1 MLFFCS
7 EEGDLEALS
16 LDGGQMAGFGGLGFP
31 LKIAGNPGVFL
42 AVSVGTQWE
51 TRGKN
56 RRRGLGK
63 KGFAQKKVL
72 SLVLCV
78 AMLLSVMVMG
88 TGAVTLT
95 DSEDI
100 SPQYREAAEVL
111 TGMGII
117 NGYEDDSFKPQQ
129 SITRAEV
136 AAMIYRVATGDV
148 EDEKADINAGA
159 KIFTDVDPDD
169 WYAGYVNYCGD
180 AEYIKGFEDDSF
192 RADENVTGYQ
202 VLAMILRAVGYDKNN
217 EFTGTNWT
225 INVASTAAEVGMLKN
240 VDSSVNLSAEAPREL
255 VAEFIFQAVRPV
267 AEDSQTQLVHW
278 SPAAGDYRPDNAWNP
293 ESLGEKVFD
302 LDVNDSADEWGRP
315 EVLWVYNTGDEET
328 VIEIDPV
335 ATYTTA
341 VNDCDVYEDTGIS
354 GQVETYVNGQDT
366 IYDINKTATKESI
379 GAQGQLVEVYDYT
392 TVDGKDATRIVAIDT
407 FLAQVTDVEAARY
420 DANGHLATEAT
431 LTLSVYDAATS
442 TSVELENGS
451 TDWTYAVGD
460 MLLVNAY
467 TNLDTDKVINTGEA
481 EQVGDEAQYVE
492 IVSAAESFVGA
503 QTRIHSSANYHTVNG
518 TDYPDAVKFIR
529 DDAGTT
535 EDYNFNWWQDQYGN
549 LIGVTGI
556 TSNYAVLKD
565 MIWIQGTPGYAQA
578 TLVYMDGTEATV
590 TVDSIDEFGASDWE
604 SLKNGTDTTP
614 SLSDGRTDFGLVST
628 DSSLNGIY
636 DGYAMYRVDTNSDGS
651 VNLEGTE
658 VYPNA
663 ESLHIE
669 YADDVTLNI
678 NASAILDV
686 DAGVVKTHVSNSTQ
700 FLLKNGDTYTA
711 YTGTANLPDFNWETV
726 EVFYDDEDDDN
737 VADYVYIKSY
747 SDVHGMYVFATS
759 ASSYIDVPSRNV
771 VTLEDVY
778 VDGELTEVTTTRTIA
793 DELIRNLGKLYYAT
807 WQDNHDAGNYGQLID
822 VTLVSEFNDNDVQV
836 LFGGIAN
843 YLNENIDNNFAYVN
857 GTLIVNDSLSYNVGS
872 TVEVIYTNDDV
883 TYTMNLADV
892 VKAMKDGAHYGLWIV
907 GNRYDN
913 AVTVYAGT
921 ELEEENDIR
930 VQGDEGL
937 IVPKSDEITNNTY
950 NVKINDK
957 NADGTL
963 DLTVDMLASSEYA
976 FFTVESSDGTF
987 DGQTAYKDEVTLP
1000 DVKAGTTYTVT
1011 VYTECDNRDPA
1022 ADCSAEVWTINVE
1035 GWNIISDVV
1044 TDIMRG
1050 DGSATIGNSPY
1061 DVYYSFDAAVSAAKT
1076 LNAGDAKNLV
1086 FTVDN
1091 TEVCDSN
1098 NASYEPKVHVFT
1110 GSATRNEAQ
1119 FDEHAQIVTAN
1130 TVNIEHVNAGTDLVV
1145 MSFVPH
1151 GYAGGDAVYFA
1162 FYVEK

>member
-1 MLFFCS
+1 MGAKEWTL
-7 EEGDLEALS
+7 
-16 LDGGQMAGFGGLGFP
+16 
-31 LKIAGNPGVFL
+31 
-42 AVSVGTQWE
+42 
-51 TRGKN
+51 
-56 RRRGLGK
+56 
-63 KGFAQKKVL
+63 KKVL

-159 KIFTDVDPDD
+159 KIFTDVDADD

-392 TVDGKDATRIVAIDT
+392 TVNGDDATRIVAIDT
-407 FLAQVTDVEAARY
+407 FLAQVTDVVEAKY
-420 DANGHLATEAT
+420 DSNNHLATEAT
-431 LTLSVYDAATS
+431 LTLAIYDAQNSAYT
-442 TSVELENGS
+442 TVKLENGS
-451 TDWTYAVGD
+451 DNWTYAKGD

-467 TNLDTDKVINTGEA
+467 AALNDGKVISGE
-481 EQVGDEAQYVE
+481 DQYVE
-492 IVSAAESFVGA
+492 IVGAAESFVGA
-503 QTRIHSSANYHTVNG
+503 QTTIHYNADTHTING
-518 TDYPDAVKFIR
+518 TEYNDAYKFFR
-529 DDAGTT
+529 DDAGVT
-535 EDYNFNWWQDQYGN
+535 EDYNFTWYLDQYGN
-549 LIGVTGI
+549 VIGATGI

-565 MIWIQGTPGYAQA
+565 IIWIQGTPGYAQA

-590 TVDSIDEFGASDWE
+590 TVDSIDEFNFTSDSWAGNNNE
-604 SLKNGTDTTP
+604 GTDTTP
-614 SLSDGRTDFGLVST
+614 RLSDGNTDFGLVST
-628 DSSLNGIY
+628 DSSLNGDY
-636 DGYAMYRVDTNSDGS
+636 EGYAMYRVDTNSDNS
-651 VNLEGTE
+651 VNLEGIERYATGNFE
-658 VYPNA
+658 
-663 ESLHIE
+663 IE
-669 YADDVTLNI
+669 YANDVTLDI
-678 NASAILDV
+678 DASAIVNLGD
-686 DAGVVKTHVSNSTQ
+686 GVVAHVSNETQ
-700 FLLKNGDTYTA
+700 ILVNNADGTYTA
-711 YTGTANLPDFNWETV
+711 YTGTANLPDYNWQSV
-726 EVFYDDEDDDN
+726 EVFYDDEDGDN
-737 VADYVYIKSY
+737 IADYVYIKTFRS
-747 SDVHGMYVFATS
+747 VHGDYVFATS
-759 ASSYIDVPSRNV
+759 SAHQISSNDYG
-771 VTLEDVY
+771 VTVEGVY
-778 VDGELTEVTTTRTIA
+778 VDGELTTVTTTPEIA
-793 DELIRNLGKLYYAT
+793 HELIANQGKLYFAT
-807 WQDNHDAGNYGQLID
+807 WTADDSDDANYGKLHDI
-822 VTLVSEFNDNDVQV
+822 TLVNEARDNDIQI

-843 YLNENIDNNFAYVN
+843 YLEDTSNLQLVGNTLYVD
-857 GTLIVNDSLSYNVGS
+857 GRLSYNV
-872 TVEVIYTNDDV
+872 TNANEVIFQNN
-883 TYTMNLADV
+883 TYEMTLADV
-892 VKAMKDGAHYGLWIV
+892 VKAIQEGADYGIWVV
-907 GNRYDN
+907 GNRYN
-913 AVTVYAGT
+913 NTTTVYVGT
-921 ELEEENDIR
+921 KLEETNTISVNRAAYVAAEDVSIVGPTSMTNDWT
-930 VQGDEGL
+930 V
-937 IVPKSDEITNNTY
+937 T
-950 NVKINDK
+950 INDK
-957 NADGTL
+957 NDDGQL
-963 DLTVDMLASSEYA
+963 DLVVDMNAVSQYA
-976 FFTVESSDGTF
+976 YFTVEELVNGHKTLLDTYEQSDG
-987 DGQTAYKDEVTLP
+987 AATLN
-1000 DVKAGTTYTVT
+1000 DVAEGDVYVIT
-1011 VYTECDNRDPA
+1011 VYTECDGTVCTA
-1022 ADCSAEVWTINVE
+1022 AQWRVVVE

-1044 TDIMRG
+1044 TSITRG
-1050 DGSATIGNSPY
+1050 DGTATIGNSPY
-1061 DVYYSFDAAVSAAKT
+1061 DVYYDFDAAVKSAVT
-1076 LNAGDAKNLV
+1076 LSTGNAQNLI
-1086 FTVDN
+1086 FSVD
-1091 TEVCDSN
+1091 TAEVCDSSGN
-1098 NASYEPKVHVFT
+1098 YLPKVHVFT
-1110 GSATRNEAQ
+1110 DSATVNQAQ
-1119 FDEHAQIVTAN
+1119 FDAEADPVNNN
-1130 TVNIEHVNAGTDLVV
+1130 TVSIVNVKSGTDLVV
-1145 MSFVPH
+1145 MSFVPQNNE
-1151 GYAGGDAVYFA
+1151 GGNAVYFA

>member
-1 MLFFCS
+1 M
-7 EEGDLEALS
+7 
-16 LDGGQMAGFGGLGFP
+16 
-31 LKIAGNPGVFL
+31 
-42 AVSVGTQWE
+42 T
-51 TRGKN
+51 
-56 RRRGLGK
+56 
-63 KGFAQKKVL
+63 
-72 SLVLCV
+72 
-78 AMLLSVMVMG
+78 
-88 TGAVTLT
+88 
-95 DSEDI
+95 
-100 SPQYREAAEVL
+100 
-111 TGMGII
+111 
-117 NGYEDDSFKPQQ
+117 
-129 SITRAEV
+129 
-136 AAMIYRVATGDV
+136 
-148 EDEKADINAGA
+148 INA
-159 KIFTDVDPDD
+159 
-169 WYAGYVNYCGD
+169 N
-180 AEYIKGFEDDSF
+180 
-192 RADENVTGYQ
+192 
-202 VLAMILRAVGYDKNN
+202 
-217 EFTGTNWT
+217 
-225 INVASTAAEVGMLKN
+225 
-240 VDSSVNLSAEAPREL
+240 
-255 VAEFIFQAVRPV
+255 
-267 AEDSQTQLVHW
+267 
-278 SPAAGDYRPDNAWNP
+278 
-293 ESLGEKVFD
+293 
-302 LDVNDSADEWGRP
+302 
-315 EVLWVYNTGDEET
+315 
-328 VIEIDPV
+328 
-335 ATYTTA
+335 
-341 VNDCDVYEDTGIS
+341 
-354 GQVETYVNGQDT
+354 
-366 IYDINKTATKESI
+366 ATKATI
-379 GAQGQLVEVYDYT
+379 GAQGRLTEVYDYT
-392 TVDGKDATRIVAIDT
+392 TVEGNDETCIVFIDT
-407 FLAQVTDVEAARY
+407 FLAQVTDVTEVKYDSKNHVAKDAA
-420 DANGHLATEAT
+420 LT
-431 LTLSVYDAATS
+431 LTVYDGNN
-442 TSVELENGS
+442 TSVTLTQDTNY
-451 TDWTYAVGD
+451 TYAVGD
-460 MLLVNAY
+460 MLLVNAV
-467 TNLDTDKVINTGEA
+467 TDGAGWHDAIATDGDKHVEF
-481 EQVGDEAQYVE
+481 VG
-492 IVSAAESFVGA
+492 AAESFVGA
-503 QTRIHSSANYHTVNG
+503 QTKIHSNANYHTVNG

-565 MIWIQGTPGYAQA
+565 MIWVQGTPGYAQA

-726 EVFYDDEDDDN
+726 EVFYDDEDGDN

-807 WQDNHDAGNYGQLID
+807 WQDDHDAGNYGQLIR
-822 VTLVSEFNDNDVQV
+822 VTLVSENTDNDVQV

-843 YLNENIDNNFAYVN
+843 YLNENIDEAVFTYTN
-857 GTLIVNDSLSYNVGS
+857 GTLVVNDRLSYNVGS

-892 VKAMKDGAHYGLWIV
+892 VKAMKEDGAHYGLWIV

-921 ELEEENDIR
+921 ELEEQNDIR

-957 NADGTL
+957 NADGNL
-963 DLTVDMLASSEYA
+963 NLTVDMLANSEYA
-976 FFTVESSDGTF
+976 FFTVESSDGGTF
-987 DGQTAYKDEVTLP
+987 DGQTAYKDKVTLP
-1000 DVKAGTTYTVT
+1000 GVKAGTTYTVT

-1050 DGSATIGNSPY
+1050 DKTATIGNSPY
-1061 DVYYSFDAAVSAAKT
+1061 DVYYSFDEAVSAAKT
-1076 LNAGDAKNLV
+1076 LKAGDAKNLV

-1091 TEVCDSN
+1091 TEVCDSTN
-1098 NASYEPKVHVFT
+1098 TGWQPKVHVFT

-1119 FDEHAQIVTAN
+1119 FNEHAQIVTAN

-1151 GYAGGDAVYFA
+1151 RYAGGDAVYFA

>member
-1 MLFFCS
+1 MGAKEWTL
-7 EEGDLEALS
+7 
-16 LDGGQMAGFGGLGFP
+16 
-31 LKIAGNPGVFL
+31 
-42 AVSVGTQWE
+42 
-51 TRGKN
+51 
-56 RRRGLGK
+56 
-63 KGFAQKKVL
+63 KKVL

-293 ESLGEKVFD
+293 ESLGEKVFN
-302 LDVNDSADEWGRP
+302 LDVENDADMWGRP
-315 EVLWVYNTGDEET
+315 NIEWFNDKTDDVYAA
-328 VIEIDPV
+328 IEIDPV

-431 LTLSVYDAATS
+431 LTLSVYDAATP

-793 DELIRNLGKLYYAT
+793 DEMIRNLGKLYYAT

-976 FFTVESSDGTF
+976 FFTVESSEGTF

-1098 NASYEPKVHVFT
+1098 NTGWEPKVHVFT

>member
-31 LKIAGNPGVFL
+31 LKITGNPGVFL

-63 KGFAQKKVL
+63 KGFPQKKVL

-88 TGAVTLT
+88 TGAASFT
-95 DSEDI
+95 DQDEFSDN
-100 SPQYREAAEVL
+100 YAEAAEVL

-117 NGYEDDSFKPQQ
+117 QGYDDGSFLPQRN
-129 SITRAEV
+129 INRAQV
-136 AAMIYRVATGDV
+136 ATMIYRAATGDV
-148 EDEKADINAGA
+148 TDSKISQFVGEDLFDDVNA
-159 KIFTDVDPDD
+159 DD
-169 WYAGYVNYCGD
+169 WFAGYVNYCGN
-180 AEYIKGFEDDSF
+180 AEYIKGFTPDTF
-192 RADENVTGYQ
+192 GPYKQVTGYQ
-202 VLAMILRAVGYDKNN
+202 VLAMILRAVGYDEND
-217 EFTGTNWT
+217 EYTGDQWTLRVAATAREQGLLDNLNPDTNL
-225 INVASTAAEVGMLKN
+225 AEP
-240 VDSSVNLSAEAPREL
+240 ATREL
-255 VAEFIFQAVRPV
+255 VAELIFQAIHPDVDTVHYVP
-267 AEDSQTQLVHW
+267 AEGEYQSDDGT
-278 SPAAGDYRPDNAWNP
+278 
-293 ESLGEKVFD
+293 SLGEQVFD
-302 LDVNDSADEWGRP
+302 LAVTDDTDMWGRP
-315 EVLWVYNTGDEET
+315 ATVWYAESSTYWNGAVKNDGYQSDKDDLYATIEE
-328 VIEIDPV
+328 EAL

-341 VNDCDVYEDTGIS
+341 VKICDVADDLGIAEETFTTYTNGEVNEDTVKIDADATTDTIGAQGRLTEVYEDTI
-354 GQVETYVNGQDT
+354 
-366 IYDINKTATKESI
+366 
-379 GAQGQLVEVYDYT
+379 VY
-392 TVDGKDATRIVAIDT
+392 IDT
-407 FLAQVTDVEAARY
+407 FLAEVTGVTEVKY
-420 DANGHLATEAT
+420 DADGHVAKDAS
-431 LTLSVYDAATS
+431 LTLLVYANDAGQEIVLKDDT
-442 TSVELENGS
+442 NY
-451 TDWTYAVGD
+451 TYAEGD
-460 MLLVNAY
+460 MLLVNAV
-467 TNLDTDKVINTGEA
+467 TDGADWHDAIATDGDKHVEF
-481 EQVGDEAQYVE
+481 VG
-492 IVSAAESFVGA
+492 AAESFVGA
-503 QTRIHSSANYHTVNG
+503 QTYIQWNDNQHTVDGDVYNDALHFHLDAAGLNG
-518 TDYPDAVKFIR
+518 DIN
-529 DDAGTT
+529 
-535 EDYNFNWWQDQYGN
+535 YNWYLDQYDN
-549 LIGVTGI
+549 LIGVTAI
-556 TSNYAVLKD
+556 DRTNYAVLKD
-565 MIWIQGTPGYAQA
+565 LTWITGTPGYAQA

-590 TVDSIDEFGASDWE
+590 SVDSIDEFGASDWE

-678 NASAILDV
+678 NASAIVDVDSLDV
-686 DAGVVKTHVSNSTQ
+686 ITHVSNSTQ

-807 WQDNHDAGNYGQLID
+807 WQDNHDADNYGQLID

-843 YLNENIDNNFAYVN
+843 YLNENIDNDFFAYVN
-857 GTLIVNDSLSYNVGS
+857 GTLVVNETLSYNVGS

-976 FFTVESSDGTF
+976 FFTVESSEGTF

-1098 NASYEPKVHVFT
+1098 NTGWEPKVHVFT

>member
-1 MLFFCS
+1 MRNL
-7 EEGDLEALS
+7 
-16 LDGGQMAGFGGLGFP
+16 
-31 LKIAGNPGVFL
+31 
-42 AVSVGTQWE
+42 
-51 TRGKN
+51 
-56 RRRGLGK
+56 
-63 KGFAQKKVL
+63 KKVL

-159 KIFTDVDPDD
+159 KIFTDVDADD

-192 RADENVTGYQ
+192 RADENITGYQ

-392 TVDGKDATRIVAIDT
+392 TVNGDDATRIVVIDT
-407 FLAQVTDVEAARY
+407 FLAQVTDVTEVKYDSDNHVAKDAA
-420 DANGHLATEAT
+420 LT
-431 LTLSVYDAATS
+431 LTVYDGNNTEV
-442 TSVELENGS
+442 TL
-451 TDWTYAVGD
+451 TDDTNYTYAVGD

-467 TNLDTDKVINTGEA
+467 TVDADADAFVDNTTDG
-481 EQVGDEAQYVE
+481 QYVE

-678 NASAILDV
+678 NASAIVDVDSLDV
-686 DAGVVKTHVSNSTQ
+686 ITHVSNSTQ

-807 WQDNHDAGNYGQLID
+807 WQDNHDADNYGQLID

-843 YLNENIDNNFAYVN
+843 YLNENIDNDFFAYVN
-857 GTLIVNDSLSYNVGS
+857 GTLVVNETLSYNVGS

-976 FFTVESSDGTF
+976 FFTVESSEGTF

-1098 NASYEPKVHVFT
+1098 NTGWEPKVHVFT

>member
-1 MLFFCS
+1 
-7 EEGDLEALS
+7 
-16 LDGGQMAGFGGLGFP
+16 MAGFGDLGFP
-31 LKIAGNPGVFL
+31 LKIAGNPGIFL
-42 AVSVGTQWE
+42 ACSVGTQWE
-51 TRGKN
+51 TRGKTQ
-56 RRRGLGK
+56 GYTLK
-63 KGFAQKKVL
+63 TKTSPQKKVL

-159 KIFTDVDPDD
+159 KIFTDVDADD

-225 INVASTAAEVGMLKN
+225 INVASTAMQQGLLKN

-293 ESLGEKVFD
+293 ESLGEKVFN
-302 LDVNDSADEWGRP
+302 LDVENDADMWGRP
-315 EVLWVYNTGDEET
+315 NIEWFNDKTDDVYAA
-328 VIEIDPV
+328 IEIDPV

-431 LTLSVYDAATS
+431 LTLSVYDAATP

-503 QTRIHSSANYHTVNG
+503 QTTIHYNADTHTING
-518 TDYPDAVKFIR
+518 TEYNDAYKFFR
-529 DDAGTT
+529 DDAGVT
-535 EDYNFNWWQDQYGN
+535 EDYNFTWYLDQYGN
-549 LIGVTGI
+549 VIGATGI

-565 MIWIQGTPGYAQA
+565 MIWVQGTPGYAQA

-590 TVDSIDEFGASDWE
+590 TVDSIDGFNFDTDSWYINDAVPTLNNNVGFTVGSNN
-604 SLKNGTDTTP
+604 SGTA
-614 SLSDGRTDFGLVST
+614 RVST
-628 DSSLNGIY
+628 DSSLNGMY
-636 DGYAMYRVDTNSDGS
+636 DGFAMYRVDTNSDGS
-651 VNLEGTE
+651 VNLEGKELYKLPSQTDSYMFE
-658 VYPNA
+658 
-663 ESLHIE
+663 IE
-669 YADDVTLNI
+669 YANDVTLDI
-678 NASAILDV
+678 NSSAILD
-686 DAGVVKTHVSNSTQ
+686 AGVVETHVSNATQ
-700 FLLKNGDTYTA
+700 FLVNDNGTYTA
-711 YTGTANLPDFNWETV
+711 YTGTANLPDFNWQTV
-726 EVFYDDEDDDN
+726 EVFYDDEDGDN
-737 VADYVYIKSY
+737 VADYVYIKTFSN
-747 SDVHGMYVFATS
+747 VHGMYVFATS
-759 ASSYIDVPSRNV
+759 DAHSIKSDDYGVY
-771 VTLEDVY
+771 LEGVY
-778 VDGELTEVTTTRTIA
+778 VDGVETTIVA
-793 DELIRNLGKLYYAT
+793 DPDVAHELIANQGKLYFAD
-807 WQDNHDAGNYGQLID
+807 WVVADNASIRYGVLEDIS
-822 VTLVSEFNDNDVQV
+822 LVNEKVDYDGRVFDET
-836 LFGGIAN
+836 FAN
-843 YLNENIDNNFAYVN
+843 YLNPDMDDNFNYVN
-857 GTLIVNDSLSYNVGS
+857 GTLVVSKDLSYNVGS
-872 TVEVIYTNDDV
+872 TVEVIYTNE

-892 VKAMKDGAHYGLWIV
+892 VKAMNEGADYGLWVV
-907 GNRYDN
+907 GNRFN
-913 AVTVYAGT
+913 NTFTVYAGT
-921 ELEEENDIR
+921 ELSADATIDVATADVESIVSDATYNDDTNTYTRTVTIPLTADNQAQKTDITVTSNATQEEFNDARGNTLIEYNNEIYEGSLTIKDIGASKDPITFTVYSEGGDVIANYIIYVVNAHNDIR
-930 VQGDEGL
+930 ANTVVKLWQ
-937 IVPKSDEITNNTY
+937 PSTNKT
-950 NVKINDK
+950 VSQND
-957 NADGTL
+957 
-963 DLTVDMLASSEYA
+963 
-976 FFTVESSDGTF
+976 
-987 DGQTAYKDEVTLP
+987 TAYISVAAA
-1000 DVKAGTTYTVT
+1000 VKAGMNDADVRDTTGLIAQLDSASLQVQYAIYSDTAKAEQGTATDYSTIMGAGDYINV
-1011 VYTECDNRDPA
+1011 NNL
-1022 ADCSAEVWTINVE
+1022 ADGNVLVLKITKTDGSEVWLNDYNANGCT
-1035 GWNIISDVV
+1035 
-1044 TDIMRG
+1044 
-1050 DGSATIGNSPY
+1050 
-1061 DVYYSFDAAVSAAKT
+1061 AK
-1076 LNAGDAKNLV
+1076 
-1086 FTVDN
+1086 
-1091 TEVCDSN
+1091 
-1098 NASYEPKVHVFT
+1098 
-1110 GSATRNEAQ
+1110 
-1119 FDEHAQIVTAN
+1119 
-1130 TVNIEHVNAGTDLVV
+1130 
-1145 MSFVPH
+1145 
-1151 GYAGGDAVYFA
+1151 AVYVV
-1162 FYVEK
+1162 YEIQK

>member
-1 MLFFCS
+1 MRNL
-7 EEGDLEALS
+7 
-16 LDGGQMAGFGGLGFP
+16 
-31 LKIAGNPGVFL
+31 
-42 AVSVGTQWE
+42 
-51 TRGKN
+51 
-56 RRRGLGK
+56 
-63 KGFAQKKVL
+63 KKVL

-392 TVDGKDATRIVAIDT
+392 TVNGDDATRIVAIDT
-407 FLAQVTDVEAARY
+407 FLAQVTDVVEAKY
-420 DANGHLATEAT
+420 DSNNHLATEAT
-431 LTLSVYDAATS
+431 LTLAIYDAQNSAYT
-442 TSVELENGS
+442 TVKLENGS
-451 TDWTYAVGD
+451 DNWTYAKGD

-467 TNLDTDKVINTGEA
+467 AALNDGKVISGE
-481 EQVGDEAQYVE
+481 DQYVE
-492 IVSAAESFVGA
+492 IVGAAESFVGA
-503 QTRIHSSANYHTVNG
+503 QTTIHYNADTHTING
-518 TDYPDAVKFIR
+518 TEYNDAYKFFR
-529 DDAGTT
+529 DDAGVT

-549 LIGVTGI
+549 VIGATGI

-565 MIWIQGTPGYAQA
+565 IIWIQGTPGYAQA

-590 TVDSIDEFGASDWE
+590 TVDSIDEFDFNSDSWAGNNNE
-604 SLKNGTDTTP
+604 GTDTTP
-614 SLSDGRTDFGLVST
+614 RLSDGNTDFGLVST
-628 DSSLNGIY
+628 DSSLNGDY
-636 DGYAMYRVDTNSDGS
+636 EGYAMYRVDTNSDGS
-651 VNLEGTE
+651 VNLEGKELYKLPGQTDSYMFE
-658 VYPNA
+658 
-663 ESLHIE
+663 IE
-669 YADDVTLNI
+669 YANDVTLDI
-678 NASAILDV
+678 NSSAILD
-686 DAGVVKTHVSNSTQ
+686 AGVVETHVSNATQ
-700 FLLKNGDTYTA
+700 FLVNDNGTYTA
-711 YTGTANLPDFNWETV
+711 YTGTANLPDFNWQTV
-726 EVFYDDEDDDN
+726 EVFYDDEDGDN
-737 VADYVYIKSY
+737 VADYVYIKTFSN
-747 SDVHGMYVFATS
+747 VHGMYVFATS
-759 ASSYIDVPSRNV
+759 DAHSIKTDDYGVY
-771 VTLEDVY
+771 LEGVY
-778 VDGELTEVTTTRTIA
+778 VDGVETTIVA
-793 DELIRNLGKLYYAT
+793 DPDVAHELIANQGKLYFADWVVADNTSIRYGVL
-807 WQDNHDAGNYGQLID
+807 QDI
-822 VTLVSEFNDNDVQV
+822 TLVNEKVDYDGRVFDET
-836 LFGGIAN
+836 FAN
-843 YLNENIDNNFAYVN
+843 YLNPDMDDNFNYVN
-857 GTLIVNDSLSYNVGS
+857 GTLVVSKDLSYNVGS
-872 TVEVIYTNDDV
+872 TVEVIYTNE

-892 VKAMKDGAHYGLWIV
+892 VKAMKDGTANYGLWVV
-907 GNRYDN
+907 GDRFNNTY
-913 AVTVYAGT
+913 TVYAGT
-921 ELEEENDIR
+921 ELSNDTSIS
-930 VQGDEGL
+930 VTATETAEG
-937 IVPKSDEITNNTY
+937 TNIYDIDLDKDTSTY
-950 NVKINDK
+950 
-957 NADGTL
+957 
-963 DLTVDMLASSEYA
+963 
-976 FFTVESSDGTF
+976 
-987 DGQTAYKDEVTLP
+987 EVTLK
-1000 DVKAGTTYTVT
+1000 DRNTEGALTVKANNEYAQYQIGSEIFTGDELFIKDYYFGDSFQVIVFPEDGTASKTWTVT
-1011 VYTECDNRDPA
+1011 VNDYHQIDGVITKVMSSGESSSVGGVTNPLPMYKNFADAVTYAPTLDVDTIQFIALFADNNLVVADQANGDNWTQYA
-1022 ADCSAEVWTINVE
+1022 AKSHFFTTTSALNQT
-1035 GWNIISDVV
+1035 
-1044 TDIMRG
+1044 T
-1050 DGSATIGNSPY
+1050 
-1061 DVYYSFDAAVSAAKT
+1061 FDANAKMLDFDDNGKSVQIGDVQGWGANSTYVVSMVVR
-1076 LNAGDAKNLV
+1076 D
-1086 FTVDN
+1086 
-1091 TEVCDSN
+1091 EDS
-1098 NASYEPKVHVFT
+1098 A
-1110 GSATRNEAQ
+1110 
-1119 FDEHAQIVTAN
+1119 FDEV
-1130 TVNIEHVNAGTDLVV
+1130 
-1145 MSFVPH
+1145 
-1151 GYAGGDAVYFA
+1151 VYFA
-1162 FYVEK
+1162 FHVDK

>member
-1 MLFFCS
+1 MRNL
-7 EEGDLEALS
+7 
-16 LDGGQMAGFGGLGFP
+16 
-31 LKIAGNPGVFL
+31 
-42 AVSVGTQWE
+42 
-51 TRGKN
+51 
-56 RRRGLGK
+56 
-63 KGFAQKKVL
+63 KKVL

-159 KIFTDVDPDD
+159 KIFTDVDADD

-431 LTLSVYDAATS
+431 LTLSVYDAATP

-793 DELIRNLGKLYYAT
+793 DEMIRNLGKLYYAT

-976 FFTVESSDGTF
+976 FFTVESSEGTF

-1098 NASYEPKVHVFT
+1098 NTGWEPKVHVFT

>member
-1 MLFFCS
+1 MLPQVDWNSPREMGRNPPFF
-7 EEGDLEALS
+7 
-16 LDGGQMAGFGGLGFP
+16 P
-31 LKIAGNPGVFL
+31 
-42 AVSVGTQWE
+42 VGTQWE
-51 TRGKN
+51 TRGKTQ
-56 RRRGLGK
+56 RYTLK
-63 KGFAQKKVL
+63 TKTSPQKKVL

-159 KIFTDVDPDD
+159 KIFTDVDADD

-293 ESLGEKVFD
+293 ESLGEKVFN
-302 LDVNDSADEWGRP
+302 LDVENDADMWGRP
-315 EVLWVYNTGDEET
+315 NIEWFNDKTDDVYAA
-328 VIEIDPV
+328 IEIDPV

-392 TVDGKDATRIVAIDT
+392 TVNGDNATRIVAIDT

-431 LTLSVYDAATS
+431 LTLSVYDAATP

-590 TVDSIDEFGASDWE
+590 TVDSIDEFGTSDWE

-658 VYPNA
+658 VYPPDA
-663 ESLHIE
+663 ASLHIE

-678 NASAILDV
+678 NASAIVDVDSLDV
-686 DAGVVKTHVSNSTQ
+686 ITHVSNSTQ

-726 EVFYDDEDDDN
+726 EVFYDDEDGDN

-843 YLNENIDNNFAYVN
+843 YLNENIDEAVFTYTN
-857 GTLIVNDSLSYNVGS
+857 GTLVVNDRLSYNVGS

-892 VKAMKDGAHYGLWIV
+892 VNAMQDGANYGLWIV

-957 NADGTL
+957 NEDGTL

-976 FFTVESSDGTF
+976 FFTVESSDRTF

-1035 GWNIISDVV
+1035 GWNIISNVV

-1061 DVYYSFDAAVSAAKT
+1061 DVYYSFDEAVAAAKT
-1076 LNAGDAKNLV
+1076 LKTNDAKNLD
-1086 FTVDN
+1086 FTVD
-1091 TEVCDSN
+1091 TTQVCDFGSTSHG
-1098 NASYEPKVHVFT
+1098 AKMHVFT
-1110 GSATRNEAQ
+1110 DSATVNLAQ
-1119 FDEHAQIVTAN
+1119 FNEKAAAVAN
-1130 TVNIEHVNAGTDLVV
+1130 TGMVNIEHVASGSDLVV
-1145 MSFVPH
+1145 MSFVPQ
-1151 GYAGGDAVYFA
+1151 GKAGGDAVYFA